1 MTKDEKKFKKYKS
14 KYSFIF
20 NDKILSDLLKQHFDN
35 KGCFIVFIIALLN
48 NQIDSKRIMTQLKIN
63 KDEWSELFCT
73 LYKDEK
79 IVELYRK
86 LEINPIIPLEQTIE
100 SFTCFNSFINNFID
114 FLKKHELNLNI
125 NEASIKS
132 ILKNT
137 FGYLLYNTVECKIP
151 YSFEQMLLD
160 PEYETKYLVILN
172 NTKLFAKAKQEIVS
186 NCKDKINELIVLLLG
201 MNKKLNKDF

>member
-1 MTKDEKKFKKYKS
+1 M
-14 KYSFIF
+14 
-20 NDKILSDLLKQHFDN
+20 
-35 KGCFIVFIIALLN
+35 
-48 NQIDSKRIMTQLKIN
+48 
-63 KDEWSELFCT
+63 FCT